1 MLSIDNSYPLS
12 ILYPTF
18 AFLLKL
24 PRLQLAGD
32 ATVEGGGKQ
41 SATRGGRV
49 GKRASRNFL
58 PAIAHRLTGNTSHK
72 RGGAMPRFRVF
83 VIPVGPRENFG
94 PRPINGMCSRW
105 RCLRTSHNA
114 NDGGGIHV
122 YVYILPYSTPYSTT
136 TFRSRVSSL
145 SNAFDLLL
153 IVPRGLL
160 FMSMDNSLKLQKRFR
175 RARRRAVRRFSETI
189 EFWI

>member
-32 ATVEGGGKQ
+32 ATIGGEGAECHEG
-41 SATRGGRV
+41 RGRI

-83 VIPVGPRENFG
+83 VILAGPRENFG
-94 PRPINGMCSRW
+94 PRPINGMCFRW
-105 RCLRTSHNA
+105 RCLGTSHNA
-114 NDGGGIHV
+114 NDAAAFT
-122 YVYILPYSTPYSTT
+122 STC
-136 TFRSRVSSL
+136 TFCPTQHPTLLLLFDLRVSSL
-145 SNAFDLLL
+145 SNCFR
-153 IVPRGLL
+153 PP
-160 FMSMDNSLKLQKRFR
+160 SNCSERFFIH
-175 RARRRAVRRFSETI
+175 VYG
-189 EFWI
+189 